1 MQTFR
6 KYELTPTQWS
16 TARKKIE
23 KTGTDPEGETY
34 TYWNPDLVAVLVD
47 LGKLCQEWGTDAEGN
62 QVCIKQ
68 TQRFPLTSFG
78 LVSLLLTSTNTSCG
92 LYPLAFLQWGT
103 RWTPS
108 TPKRS
113 AQRIRVQHIANLP
126 RLRLNYELDRD
137 IQNGQL
143 L

>member
-1 MQTFR
+1 MQHFR
-6 KYELTPTQWS
+6 KYELTPTQWA

-47 LGKLCQEWGTDAEGN
+47 LGKLCQEWGTDEEGN
-62 QVCIKQ
+62 QACVKQ
-68 TQRFPLTSFG
+68 NTKVSIDIVWVGEPLRTLTSTSFG
-78 LVSLLLTSTNTSCG
+78 RI
-92 LYPLAFLQWGT
+92 PLAFLQWVT

-113 AQRIRVQHIANLP
+113 A
-126 RLRLNYELDRD
+126 
-137 IQNGQL
+137 
-143 L
+143 